1 MARGGRRKQAAKAAR
16 ARSISKPCAP
26 PLAFDNIGDY
36 GDLALEDEEIRP
48 VIRSDLALEA
58 LARKLKPW
66 FV

>member
-16 ARSISKPCAP
+16 ARNSESCPP

-48 VIRSDLALEA
+48 VIRPDLALEA